1 MGYRNYFYLV
11 DKSLV
16 ETVKEMSLS
25 SLLSFASDRG
35 AEVEDDY
42 VWTLDPKFLNL
53 KEVFEF
59 GKLYWDDTIS
69 QIESTGYPMFQD
81 AEVWKSMY
89 DYSPYVV
96 GKEGLLKAIEI
107 YKRKIID
114 SYEDLLKDG
123 AEYAL
128 PFGCN
133 VKVDDI
139 KSVNKLAEFVQ
150 DKITW
155 WKGLGVIDLDESH
168 EWLSNSWQY
177 EHQIFDLVRLYKSI
191 DWDKYTLIFLGR

>member
-16 ETVKEMSLS
+16 ETVKEMSQN

-35 AEVEDDY
+35 AEVEDGHIWIFDPNF
-42 VWTLDPKFLNL
+42 LDL

-81 AEVWKSMY
+81 AEVWESMY

-107 YKRKIID
+107 YKRKIIH

-123 AEYAL
+123 AEYLL
-128 PFGCN
+128 PFGCT

-139 KSVNKLAEFVQ
+139 KSVDKLAEFIQ
-150 DKITW
+150 EKLTW
-155 WKGLGVIDLDESH
+155 WKRLGVIDLDESH
-168 EWLSNSWQY
+168 EWLSKSWQY

-191 DWDKYTLIFLGR
+191 EWNKYTLIFVGR